1 MSSNNWLSPNL
12 SDGLG
17 NRLFQVAAAQAAAI
31 KYNRPLVFFLP
42 RCHKASHC
50 SAATLFKLFPS
61 VPIMEVGT
69 TQWTEISE
77 QAFATYE
84 PLPPTIPVG
93 PIVLKGFRQSP
104 KYFSTDLEI
113 PLDFE
118 AALGKERMKALHL
131 RWISNSRSSGK
142 TAFLHIRLGDYR
154 ILPHHQLNLE
164 SYWVESLSRLG
175 KKSPRLLVFSDEPS
189 QAIIMAPFFK
199 QFGLRSVEVVEDCD
213 PIESLYLMS
222 LCDGGAVCANSTF
235 SWWGAYLS
243 KTRRDRV
250 SQIFMPSRW
259 GEGLVAPDIY
269 PEWATVIQI

>member
-1 MSSNNWLSPNL
+1 
-12 SDGLG
+12 
-17 NRLFQVAAAQAAAI
+17 V
-31 KYNRPLVFFLP
+31 
-42 RCHKASHC
+42 
-50 SAATLFKLFPS
+50 
-61 VPIMEVGT
+61 EVGP
-69 TQWTEISE
+69 TQWNEISE
-77 QAFATYE
+77 KGGFATYE

-118 AALGKERMKALHL
+118 AALGQARMEALQS
-131 RWISNSRSSGK
+131 RWIRNNDREK

-175 KKSPRLLVFSDEPS
+175 GPRLLVFSDEPS

-222 LCDGGAVCANSTF
+222 LCDGGAICANSTF

-243 KTRRDRV
+243 KTHRDRV

-259 GEGLVAPDIY
+259 GEGLDAPDIH
-269 PEWATVIQI
+269 PEWATVIQV